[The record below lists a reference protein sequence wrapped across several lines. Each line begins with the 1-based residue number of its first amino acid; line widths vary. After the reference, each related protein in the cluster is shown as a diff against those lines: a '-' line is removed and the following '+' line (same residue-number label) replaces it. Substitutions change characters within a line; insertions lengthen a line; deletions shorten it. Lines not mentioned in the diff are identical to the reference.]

1 MSTAPHPLDPL
12 PPLTLDALSIR
23 ETQIAY
29 RLAKGETNRE
39 IATALGL
46 SIKTVDTHRGHI
58 MKKLGTR
65 NNVALVYYMLRA
77 GLVTL

>member
-1 MSTAPHPLDPL
+1 MSDAPHPLA
-12 PPLTLDALSIR
+12 ALSLR
-23 ETQIAY
+23 EVDVAE
-29 RLAKGETNRE
+29 RLASGSTNRE
-39 IATALGL
+39 IATALGV

-58 MKKLGTR
+58 MKKLKLR